1 METEHLWKLQ
11 WFDELYELNY
21 LKHTFY
27 HAEITHDGWREIEK
41 HLQKYRV
48 RIPLLTR
55 GFGSISDR

>member
-41 HLQKYRV
+41 HLQKH
-48 RIPLLTR
+48 PL
-55 GFGSISDR
+55 